1 MKPTLIYG
9 LYALILYVLIAWQY
23 RKINKSIFFTPLIIQ
38 LLTFTISFFTIIHLY
53 FENYIPEETLLLLLL
68 QFLLYFMTFMII
80 PYVIGNKYSEIKN
93 YINIKPFDI
102 KIANIIF
109 YISLFIS
116 LSYVILFWLLYSQGS
131 DRIYFNRDYRIL
143 ALFNTL
149 FSTWCISI
157 SSIIYAQDKNRKF
170 LFYIVTTTILLL
182 FMGSKG
188 LAIVGIFIF
197 LFFYLQYNKLN
208 IKYIFISIII
218 ISLAVILPT
227 QIMYGNALDIILD
240 RVMMSGDIYLFS
252 FVLGDY
258 KELIGYY
265 DPLKYFLHPFSSL
278 FGIRGYEFPLGAQI
292 LSTAGIPVTGVGP
305 QDHMTILALTFFP
318 DSYFAVF
325 IFTLYVCLIISFFMI
340 INFYIFSLTKIHI
353 TLRSIIFILIY
364 TQIINI
370 FVGINAFSFNIILIA
385 LAVGIYFLF
394 LIIKSI
400 FNIKRSMIV

>member
-9 LYALILYVLIAWQY
+9 ILALGMYILIAWQY

-38 LLTFTISFFTIIHLY
+38 LLTFTISFFTVIHL
-53 FENYIPEETLLLLLL
+53 FIENYIPEETFLLLIL
-68 QFLLYFMTFMII
+68 QFLLYFSTFMLI
-80 PYVIGNKYSEIKN
+80 PYLIDKKHLEITKYIDIQS
-93 YINIKPFDI
+93 FDI
-102 KIANIIF
+102 NLANIIF

-116 LSYVILFWLLYSQGS
+116 LSYIILFWSLYSQGS

-149 FSTWCISI
+149 FSTWSISI
-157 SSIIYAQDKNRKF
+157 SSIIYAKDKKRKF
-170 LFYIVTTTILLL
+170 LFYIIITIILLL

-197 LFFYLQYNKLN
+197 LFYYLQYNELN
-208 IKYIFISIII
+208 IKYIFILIMI
-218 ISLAVILPT
+218 ISLAIILPT
-227 QIMYGNALDIILD
+227 QIMYGNALDTILD

-278 FGIRGYEFPLGAQI
+278 LGIRGYEFPLGAQI

-318 DSYFAVF
+318 DSYLAIF

-353 TLRSIIFILIY
+353 TLRSIVFMLIY

-370 FVGINAFSFNIILIA
+370 FVGINAFSFNIILII
-385 LAVGIYFLF
+385 LAIGIYFLF
-394 LIIKSI
+394 LLINNI
-400 FNIKRSMIV
+400 FDT